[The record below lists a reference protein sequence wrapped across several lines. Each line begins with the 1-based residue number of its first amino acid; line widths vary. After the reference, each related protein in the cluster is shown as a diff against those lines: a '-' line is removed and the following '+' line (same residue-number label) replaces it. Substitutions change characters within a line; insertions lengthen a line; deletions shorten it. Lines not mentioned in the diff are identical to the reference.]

1 MLISRII
8 VYLSAL
14 LWLVVPIRQWKEK
27 YFSYFFILSLTDPFV
42 MLLRTYFPS
51 VYPFQIYMISTM
63 LLVVSLL
70 NINSKKIFLWSG
82 AFLTGTALAFS
93 VNIFKLAIPLTIV
106 HTVILL
112 ILVRKITI
120 RIIESAGIKI
130 FHCLFLM
137 YQMTMTLKFFMVITN
152 TRMGILYF
160 YVTSFFEILIALY
173 FSLSKEGSS
182 RVVLRIEQNLA

>member
-1 MLISRII
+1 MLIARII

-14 LWLVVPIRQWKEK
+14 LWLAVPIRQWKEK
-27 YFSYFFILSLTDPFV
+27 YFLYFFILSLTDPLV
-42 MLLRTYFPS
+42 MLLRIYFSS

-70 NINSKKIFLWSG
+70 NINSKKLFLWGG
-82 AFLTGTALAFS
+82 AILTGTALAVF
-93 VNIFKLAIPLTIV
+93 VNVFKLAIPLTIV
-106 HTVILL
+106 HTLILL
-112 ILVRKITI
+112 ILVRKVTI
-120 RIIESAGIKI
+120 RIIENSGIKI

-137 YQMTMTLKFFMVITN
+137 YQMTLTLKFFMVITN
-152 TRMGILYF
+152 TRTGVLYF

-182 RVVLRIEQNLA
+182 RIILRFEQNLA

>member
-1 MLISRII
+1 MPISRII

-14 LWLVVPIRQWKEK
+14 LWLAVPIRQWKEK
-27 YFSYFFILSLTDPFV
+27 YFLYFFILSLTDPLV
-42 MLLRTYFPS
+42 MLLRIYFPS

-70 NINSKKIFLWSG
+70 DISSKKIFLWSG
-82 AFLTGTALAFS
+82 AFITGVALAVF
-93 VNIFKLAIPLTIV
+93 VNIFRLAIPLTIV

-120 RIIESAGIKI
+120 RIIENSGIKI

-137 YQMTMTLKFFMVITN
+137 YQMTMTLKFFMVISN
-152 TRMGILYF
+152 TRTGILYF
-160 YVTSFFEILIALY
+160 YVTSFVEILIALY
-173 FSLSKEGSS
+173 FSLFKEGSS
-182 RVVLRIEQNLA
+182 RVVLRFEQNLA